1 MRIID
6 VVDHTNVVDDELVFR
21 VPQEG
26 SGDLRFGSQLIVGEN
41 QAAIFV
47 RAGQALDA
55 FTTGRHTLSV
65 ANLPILSSLIG
76 LATSGRTPFTA
87 STRSPI
93 RRTTAGSAWPSRA
106 GRGTTGTR

>member
-26 SGDLRFGSQLIVGEN
+26 SGDLRFGSQLIVGES

-55 FTTGRHTLSV
+55 
-65 ANLPILSSLIG
+65 
-76 LATSGRTPFTA
+76 
-87 STRSPI
+87 
-93 RRTTAGSAWPSRA
+93 SRF
-106 GRGTTGTR
+106 